1 LNHSQHWFAI
11 KNIGTGGLLS
21 LAKCNW
27 INKVAI
33 LMKLAMEKT
42 EIESE
47 VSLRI
52 ARRGW
57 VMWYINVKV
66 YIMSVA
72 AEETPHFLIK
82 RYARLQCLSTQA
94 VEDKDRQ
101 SLLKDREPKKLCRRS
116 WNL

>member
-11 KNIGTGGLLS
+11 KHIGTGGLLS

-52 ARRGW
+52 ARRG
-57 VMWYINVKV
+57 
-66 YIMSVA
+66 
-72 AEETPHFLIK
+72 
-82 RYARLQCLSTQA
+82 
-94 VEDKDRQ
+94 
-101 SLLKDREPKKLCRRS
+101 
-116 WNL
+116 